1 MSNYRRE
8 DFNRMLDEKVF
19 KRKLDLVELER
30 EAKLNKIKYIVRII
44 ISISVP
50 LLLLF
55 ILTCVAVAAFKWA
68 F

>member
-1 MSNYRRE
+1 MNDYRRE

-30 EAKLNKIKYIVRII
+30 EAKLNKIKYVVRII